1 MSGRKWFTMLL
12 LGLLPGCTV
21 GPDYQRPE
29 LELPEAHRGAEITA
43 EEGARL
49 VDVAWWELFG
59 DSVLD
64 ELIEKALAEN
74 RDLQIATARIE
85 EARARFGV
93 THAARL
99 PQVGALADI
108 YRDREAGDTT
118 AEDNF
123 ELSATVAWEV
133 DLWGRLRRAD
143 EAARADMLATM
154 EARRGVVLTLV
165 ADVARVYFE
174 LRDLDRRMRITLG
187 TIATRRDALEIAEL
201 RFEGGLT
208 SQLEVRQA
216 ETELAGAES
225 LLPDLRQQQ
234 VERENELSM
243 LLGRSPGDISRGK
256 ELAEQSVPPEIP
268 AGLPSELLERRP
280 DIRGAEQALVAAN
293 ADVGAAVARLYPR
306 FSLSATG
313 GSESNELGDVLASG
327 TGIWELAA
335 NLTAPL
341 WQGGRLR
348 SDVEVARARFDQAV
362 LEYDQTIL
370 QALREVADALSATGN
385 TRHSLESQERLELA
399 SRQYLELASLQYD
412 NGVVSYLDVLD
423 AQRQLF
429 GAELDL
435 STATRDQLLSVVAL
449 YRALGGGW
457 AVAEERLS
465 KTNN

>member
-1 MSGRKWFTMLL
+1 MSGRRLFVMAML
-12 LGLLPGCTV
+12 GVVSACTL
-21 GPDYQRPE
+21 GPDYQRPDTV
-29 LELPEAHRGAEITA
+29 LPEVHRGSGIPP
-43 EEGARL
+43 EEGTEI
-49 VDVAWWELFG
+49 VDSAWWELFG
-59 DSVLD
+59 DSALD
-64 ELIEKALAEN
+64 ELIDSALEEN
-74 RDLQIATARIE
+74 RNLQIATARIQ
-85 EARARFGV
+85 EARSRFRV
-93 THAARL
+93 THANRL
-99 PQVGALADI
+99 PQVGALADV
-108 YRDREAGDTT
+108 YREREAGEPT
-118 AEDNF
+118 AVDNF

-143 EAARADMLATM
+143 EGARADLLATV

-174 LRDLDRRMRITLG
+174 LRDLDRRLGITLG
-187 TIATRRDALEIAEL
+187 TVATRRHALEIAEL

-216 ETELAGAES
+216 ETELAGAEA
-225 LLPDLRQQQ
+225 LAPEIKQRL
-234 VERENELSM
+234 VEKENELSL
-243 LLGRSPGDISRGK
+243 LLGRSPGDVVRGK
-256 ELAEQSVPPEIP
+256 ELGGQTVPPEIP
-268 AGLPSELLERRP
+268 PGLPSELLERRP

-293 ADVGAAVARLYPR
+293 ADVGVAVASLYPR

-313 GSESNELGDVLASG
+313 GGESHELGDVLASG

-348 SDVEVARARFDQAV
+348 AEVDVARARFDQAV
-362 LEYDQTIL
+362 LEYDQAIL
-370 QALREVADALSATGN
+370 EALREVADALAATGN
-385 TRHSLESQERLELA
+385 TRYSLESQVRLEIA

-412 NGVVSYLDVLD
+412 NGVVPYLDVLD

-435 STATRDQLLSVVAL
+435 SVATRDRLLSVVEL

-457 AVAEERLS
+457 SAAEERLS
-465 KTNN
+465 ESQN